1 MKTGS
6 VKDNA
11 VPSSWRLVN
20 SNEEYRCHLPQSLSH
35 EWMMHGA
42 VVRTLKEDWQAC
54 DKYLHVMLY
63 CLLSYKYY
71 EMNSELKKLHFIV
84 GPGQRP
90 GSDSRYEE
98 VFVMLN
104 KTLQIVV
111 VDQAK

>member
-1 MKTGS
+1 
-6 VKDNA
+6 
-11 VPSSWRLVN
+11 
-20 SNEEYRCHLPQSLSH
+20 
-35 EWMMHGA
+35 MHGA
-42 VVRTLKEDWQAC
+42 FVMTLKEDWWAC
-54 DKYLHVMLY
+54 DKYLHIMLY

-84 GPGQRP
+84 GPGRRP

-111 VDQAK
+111 IDQAK